1 MDQIKLEDEVQE
13 DDLKHATGEFTKD
26 AADSNKLNH
35 FLQVTGL
42 SDPVYAEAY
51 ATVHH
56 YDTVLDAVINRPKE
70 TLQNLCL
77 ALATMGDV
85 ISDLL
90 SVHKTMLCIQ
100 N

>member
-1 MDQIKLEDEVQE
+1 MDQIKLEDEVQ

-35 FLQVTGL
+35 FLLVTGL
-42 SDPVYAEAY
+42 SYPVYTEAY

-56 YDTVLDAVINRPKE
+56 YDIVLGAVINRPKE

-90 SVHKTMLCIQ
+90 SVHKTILCIQ

>member
-1 MDQIKLEDEVQE
+1 MDQIKLEDEVQ

-56 YDTVLDAVINRPKE
+56 YDNIVLDAVINRPKE

-77 ALATMGDV
+77 A
-85 ISDLL
+85 ISYYG
-90 SVHKTMLCIQ
+90 
-100 N
+100 